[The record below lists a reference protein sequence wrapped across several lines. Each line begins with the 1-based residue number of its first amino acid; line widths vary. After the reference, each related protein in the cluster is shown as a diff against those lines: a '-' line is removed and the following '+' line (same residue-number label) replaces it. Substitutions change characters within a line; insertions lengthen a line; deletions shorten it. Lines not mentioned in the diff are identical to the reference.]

1 MKMNNRGSDMY
12 YAISQN
18 DDRTAADIYIF
29 GTITS
34 WESEPSDMSAYRLT
48 NRLAEIPQGAKIT
61 VHINSYGGEVAEGLA
76 IYNALKARDVTTVCD
91 GFAASAASVIFC
103 AGKERIMNAASLLFI
118 HNALVYGAAG
128 SADDLEKQAADL
140 RVMTGA
146 IKAAY
151 REAGVTL
158 TDKALDA
165 LMCNET
171 WIAPA
176 DAVDMGF
183 ATGIAD
189 EQGDSFAQNSALASI
204 QARLTAANEVILAK
218 LTDALE
224 ATCGRLEGVGASLW
238 EGLTSLEDYRNGINT
253 DSESVVDIPDKKG
266 FFKITPAT
274 SGDNNTQE
282 D

>member
-1 MKMNNRGSDMY
+1 MTQTKPEMF

-18 DDRTAADIYIF
+18 DEKSEADVYIF
-29 GTITS
+29 GDITS
-34 WESEPSDMSAYRLT
+34 WPMIENDVSAYRLT
-48 NRLAEIPQGAKIT
+48 NRLAEIPQNVKIT

-76 IYNALKARDVTTVCD
+76 IYNALKTRDVTTICD

-118 HNALVYGAAG
+118 HNALVYGASGNA
-128 SADDLEKQAADL
+128 ADLEKQAADL

-165 LMCNET
+165 LLDAET
-171 WIAPA
+171 WITPV

-183 ATGIAD
+183 ATSVM
-189 EQGDSFAQNSALASI
+189 DSQEDTTAQNSVLASI
-204 QARLTAANEVILAK
+204 QARLTAANEVALAK
-218 LTDALE
+218 PTDALE
-224 ATCGRLEGVGASLW
+224 AICGRLEGISASLW
-238 EGLTSLEDYRNGINT
+238 EGLTSLEDYHKDINAG
-253 DSESVVDIPDKKG
+253 DEPAEGIPDKG
-266 FFKITPAT
+266 FFTLKTPTTNAAT
-274 SGDNNTQE
+274 PKQE

>member
-1 MKMNNRGSDMY
+1 MKQTKPEMF

-18 DDRTAADIYIF
+18 DEKSEADVYIF
-29 GTITS
+29 GDITS
-34 WESEPSDMSAYRLT
+34 WPMIENDVSAYRLT
-48 NRLAEIPQGAKIT
+48 NRLAEIPQNVKIT

-76 IYNALKARDVTTVCD
+76 IYNALKTRDVTTICD

-103 AGKERIMNAASLLFI
+103 AGKERIMNAASLLFV
-118 HNALVYGAAG
+118 HNALVFGASG
-128 SADDLEKQAADL
+128 NADDLEKQAADL

-158 TDKALDA
+158 TDKALDT
-165 LMCNET
+165 LMCDET
-171 WIAPA
+171 WIAPS

-183 ATGIAD
+183 ATSVM
-189 EQGDSFAQNSALASI
+189 DSSEDTTAQNSVLASI
-204 QARLTAANEVILAK
+204 QARLTAVNEITPAK
-218 LTDALE
+218 PADALE
-224 ATCGRLEGVGASLW
+224 TICGRLEGISASLW
-238 EGLTSLEDYRNGINT
+238 EGLTSLEDYRNGIDT
-253 DSESVVDIPDKKG
+253 DSKSVVDIPDKKG

>member
-1 MKMNNRGSDMY
+1 MKQTKPEMF

-18 DDRTAADIYIF
+18 DEKSEADVYIF
-29 GTITS
+29 GDITS
-34 WESEPSDMSAYRLT
+34 WPMIENDVSAYRLT
-48 NRLAEIPQGAKIT
+48 NRLAEIPQNVKIT

-76 IYNALKARDVTTVCD
+76 IYNALKTRDVTTICD

-118 HNALVYGAAG
+118 HNALVFGASG
-128 SADDLEKQAADL
+128 NADDLEKQAADL

-158 TDKALDA
+158 TDKALDT
-165 LMCNET
+165 LMCDET
-171 WIAPA
+171 WIAPS

-183 ATGIAD
+183 ATSVM
-189 EQGDSFAQNSALASI
+189 DSSEDTTAQNSVLASI
-204 QARLTAANEVILAK
+204 QARLTAVNEITPTKPA
-218 LTDALE
+218 DALE
-224 ATCGRLEGVGASLW
+224 TICERLEGISASLW
-238 EGLTSLEDYRNGINT
+238 EGLGNLENFYKGINAG
-253 DSESVVDIPDKKG
+253 DEPAEGIPDKG
-266 FFKITPAT
+266 FFTLKTPTTNAAT
-274 SGDNNTQE
+274 PKQE

>member
-1 MKMNNRGSDMY
+1 MKQTKPEMF

-18 DDRTAADIYIF
+18 DEKSEADVYIF
-29 GTITS
+29 GDITS
-34 WESEPSDMSAYRLT
+34 WPMIENDVSAYRLT
-48 NRLAEIPQGAKIT
+48 NRLAEIPQNVKIT

-76 IYNALKARDVTTVCD
+76 IYNALKTRDVTTICD

-118 HNALVYGAAG
+118 HNALVYGASGNA
-128 SADDLEKQAADL
+128 ADLEKQAADL

-165 LMCNET
+165 LLDAET
-171 WIAPA
+171 WITPV

-183 ATGIAD
+183 ATSVM
-189 EQGDSFAQNSALASI
+189 DSQEDTTAQNSVLASI
-204 QARLTAANEVILAK
+204 QARLTAANEVALAK
-218 LTDALE
+218 PTDALE
-224 ATCGRLEGVGASLW
+224 AICGRLEGISASLW
-238 EGLTSLEDYRNGINT
+238 EGLTSLEDYHKGINAG
-253 DSESVVDIPDKKG
+253 DEPAEGIPDKG
-266 FFKITPAT
+266 FFTLKTPTTNAAT
-274 SGDNNTQE
+274 PKQE

>member
-1 MKMNNRGSDMY
+1 MKQTKPEMF

-18 DDRTAADIYIF
+18 DEKSEADVYIF
-29 GTITS
+29 GDITS
-34 WESEPSDMSAYRLT
+34 WPMIENDVSAYRLT
-48 NRLAEIPQGAKIT
+48 NRLAEIPQNVKIT

-76 IYNALKARDVTTVCD
+76 IYNALKTRDVTTICD

-103 AGKERIMNAASLLFI
+103 AGKERIMNAASLLFV
-118 HNALVYGAAG
+118 HNALVFGASGNA
-128 SADDLEKQAADL
+128 ADLEKQAADL

-165 LMCNET
+165 LLDAET
-171 WIAPA
+171 WITPV

-183 ATGIAD
+183 ATSVM
-189 EQGDSFAQNSALASI
+189 DSQEDTTAQNSVLASI
-204 QARLTAANEVILAK
+204 QARLTAVNEITPTKPAG
-218 LTDALE
+218 TLE
-224 ATCGRLEGVGASLW
+224 AICERLEGISASLW
-238 EGLTSLEDYRNGINT
+238 EGLTSLEDYHKGINAG
-253 DSESVVDIPDKKG
+253 DEPAEDIPDKG
-266 FFKITPAT
+266 FFTLKTPTTNAAT
-274 SGDNNTQE
+274 PKQE

>member
-1 MKMNNRGSDMY
+1 MNNRSSDMY

-48 NRLAEIPQGAKIT
+48 NRLAEIPQNVKIT
-61 VHINSYGGEVAEGLA
+61 VHINCYGGEVAEGLA
-76 IYNALKARDVTTVCD
+76 IYNTLKTRDVTTICD

-118 HNALVYGAAG
+118 HNALVYGASGNA
-128 SADDLEKQAADL
+128 ADLEKQAADL

-165 LMCNET
+165 LMCDET

-204 QARLTAANEVILAK
+204 QARLTATNEVTLAK
-218 LTDALE
+218 PTDALE
-224 ATCGRLEGVGASLW
+224 AICGRLESISASLW
-238 EGLTSLEDYRNGINT
+238 EGLTSLEDYHKGINT
-253 DSESVVDIPDKKG
+253 DDESVVDIPDKKG
-266 FFKITPAT
+266 FFKITPTT

>member
-1 MKMNNRGSDMY
+1 MKQTKPEMF

-18 DDRTAADIYIF
+18 DEKSEADVYIF
-29 GTITS
+29 GDITS
-34 WESEPSDMSAYRLT
+34 WPMIENDVSAYRLT
-48 NRLAEIPQGAKIT
+48 NRLAEIPQNVKIT

-76 IYNALKARDVTTVCD
+76 IYNALKTRDVTTICD

-118 HNALVYGAAG
+118 HNALVYGASGNA
-128 SADDLEKQAADL
+128 ADLEKQAADL

-165 LMCNET
+165 LLDAET
-171 WIAPA
+171 WITPV

-183 ATGIAD
+183 ATSVM
-189 EQGDSFAQNSALASI
+189 DSQEDTTAQNSVLASI
-204 QARLTAANEVILAK
+204 QARLTAANEVALAK
-218 LTDALE
+218 PTDALE
-224 ATCGRLEGVGASLW
+224 AICGRLEGISASLW
-238 EGLTSLEDYRNGINT
+238 EGLTSLEDYHKDINAG
-253 DSESVVDIPDKKG
+253 DEPAEGIPDKG
-266 FFKITPAT
+266 FFTLKTPTTNAAT
-274 SGDNNTQE
+274 PKQE

>member
-1 MKMNNRGSDMY
+1 MKQTKPEMF

-18 DDRTAADIYIF
+18 DEKSEADVYIF
-29 GTITS
+29 GDITS
-34 WESEPSDMSAYRLT
+34 WPMIENDVSAYRLT
-48 NRLAEIPQGAKIT
+48 NRLAEIPQNIKIT

-76 IYNALKARDVTTVCD
+76 IYNALKTRDVTTICD

-118 HNALVYGAAG
+118 HNALVYGASGNA
-128 SADDLEKQAADL
+128 ADLEKQAADL

-165 LMCNET
+165 LLDAET
-171 WIAPA
+171 WITPV

-183 ATGIAD
+183 ATSVM
-189 EQGDSFAQNSALASI
+189 DSQEDTTAQNSVLASI
-204 QARLTAANEVILAK
+204 QARLTAANEVALAK
-218 LTDALE
+218 PTDALE
-224 ATCGRLEGVGASLW
+224 AICGRLEGISASLW
-238 EGLTSLEDYRNGINT
+238 EGLTSLEDYHKGINAG
-253 DSESVVDIPDKKG
+253 DEPAEGIPDKG
-266 FFKITPAT
+266 FFTLKTPTTNAAT
-274 SGDNNTQE
+274 PKQE

>member
-1 MKMNNRGSDMY
+1 MKQTKPEMF

-18 DDRTAADIYIF
+18 DEKSEADVYIF
-29 GTITS
+29 GDITS
-34 WESEPSDMSAYRLT
+34 WPMIENDVSAYRLT
-48 NRLAEIPQGAKIT
+48 NRLAEIPQNVKIT

-76 IYNALKARDVTTVCD
+76 IYNALKTRDVTTICD

-118 HNALVYGAAG
+118 HNALVFGASGNA
-128 SADDLEKQAADL
+128 ADLEKQAADL
-140 RVMTGA
+140 RIMTGA

-165 LMCNET
+165 LLDAET
-171 WIAPA
+171 WITPV

-183 ATGIAD
+183 ATSVM
-189 EQGDSFAQNSALASI
+189 DSQEDTTAQNSVLASI
-204 QARLTAANEVILAK
+204 QARLTAANEVALAK
-218 LTDALE
+218 PTDALE
-224 ATCGRLEGVGASLW
+224 AICGRLEGISASLW
-238 EGLTSLEDYRNGINT
+238 EGLTSLEDYHKGINAG
-253 DSESVVDIPDKKG
+253 DEPAEGIPDKG
-266 FFKITPAT
+266 FFTLKTPTTNAAT
-274 SGDNNTQE
+274 PKQE

>member
-1 MKMNNRGSDMY
+1 MKQTKPEMF

-18 DDRTAADIYIF
+18 DEKSEADVYIF
-29 GTITS
+29 GDITS
-34 WESEPSDMSAYRLT
+34 WPMIENDVSAYRLT
-48 NRLAEIPQGAKIT
+48 NRLAEIPQNVKIT
-61 VHINSYGGEVAEGLA
+61 VHINCYGGEVAEGLA
-76 IYNALKARDVTTVCD
+76 IYNTLKTRDVTTICD

-118 HNALVYGAAG
+118 HNALVYGASGNA
-128 SADDLEKQAADL
+128 ADLEKQAADL

-165 LMCNET
+165 LMCDET

-204 QARLTAANEVILAK
+204 QARLTAANEVTLAK
-218 LTDALE
+218 PTDALE
-224 ATCGRLEGVGASLW
+224 AICGRLEGISASLW
-238 EGLTSLEDYRNGINT
+238 EGLTSLKDYGINT
-253 DSESVVDIPDKKG
+253 DDESVVDIPDKKG
-266 FFKITPAT
+266 FFKITPTT

>member
-1 MKMNNRGSDMY
+1 MKQTKPEMF

-18 DDRTAADIYIF
+18 DEKSEADVYIF
-29 GTITS
+29 GDITS
-34 WESEPSDMSAYRLT
+34 WPMIENDVSAYRLT
-48 NRLAEIPQGAKIT
+48 NRLAEIPQNVKIT

-76 IYNALKARDVTTVCD
+76 IYNALKARDVTTICD

-103 AGKERIMNAASLLFI
+103 AGKERIMNAASLLFV
-118 HNALVYGAAG
+118 HNALVFGASG
-128 SADDLEKQAADL
+128 NADDLEKQAADL
-140 RVMTGA
+140 RIMTGA

-158 TDKALDA
+158 TDKALDT
-165 LMCNET
+165 LMCDET
-171 WIAPA
+171 WISPA

-204 QARLTAANEVILAK
+204 QARLTALNEVIPAK
-218 LTDALE
+218 PADTLE
-224 ATCGRLEGVGASLW
+224 AICERLEGISASLW
-238 EGLTSLEDYRNGINT
+238 EGLGNLEDFYKGINT
-253 DSESVVDIPDKKG
+253 DDESVVDIPDKG
-266 FFKITPAT
+266 FFTLNTPTTNAAT
-274 SGDNNTQE
+274 PKQE

>member
-1 MKMNNRGSDMY
+1 MKQTKSEMF

-18 DDRTAADIYIF
+18 DEKSEADVYIF
-29 GTITS
+29 GDITS
-34 WESEPSDMSAYRLT
+34 WPMIEADVSAYRLT
-48 NRLAEIPQGAKIT
+48 NRLAEIPQNVKIT

-76 IYNALKARDVTTVCD
+76 IYNALKTRDVTTICD

-118 HNALVYGAAG
+118 HDALVYGASGNA
-128 SADDLEKQAADL
+128 ADLEKQASDL

-165 LMCNET
+165 LLDAET
-171 WIAPA
+171 WITPV

-183 ATGIAD
+183 ATSVM
-189 EQGDSFAQNSALASI
+189 DSQEDTTAQNSALASI
-204 QARLTAANEVILAK
+204 QARLTAANEVALAK
-218 LTDALE
+218 PTDALE
-224 ATCGRLEGVGASLW
+224 AICGRLEGISASLW
-238 EGLTSLEDYRNGINT
+238 EGLTSLEDYHKGINAG
-253 DSESVVDIPDKKG
+253 DEPAEGIPDKG
-266 FFKITPAT
+266 FFTLKTPTTNAAT
-274 SGDNNTQE
+274 PKQE